1 VRRECHRGMHKP
13 FPEGPTRMDEKY
25 KIAEGAV
32 DSDKEYDDDDDD
44 DDDDDENGDDDCGTG
59 GRSKDQD

>member
-1 VRRECHRGMHKP
+1 
-13 FPEGPTRMDEKY
+13 MDEKY

-44 DDDDDENGDDDCGTG
+44 ENGDDDCGAG
-59 GRSKDQD
+59 GRSKDQE

>member
-1 VRRECHRGMHKP
+1 
-13 FPEGPTRMDEKY
+13 MDEKY

-44 DDDDDENGDDDCGTG
+44 DEKGDDDCGSG
-59 GRSKDQD
+59 GRSKDQE

>member
-1 VRRECHRGMHKP
+1 
-13 FPEGPTRMDEKY
+13 MDERY

-44 DDDDDENGDDDCGTG
+44 DENGDDDCGAG
-59 GRSKDQD
+59 GRSKDQER

>member
-1 VRRECHRGMHKP
+1 
-13 FPEGPTRMDEKY
+13 MDEKY

-44 DDDDDENGDDDCGTG
+44 DDDIK
-59 GRSKDQD
+59 RRR

>member
-1 VRRECHRGMHKP
+1 
-13 FPEGPTRMDEKY
+13 MDERY

-44 DDDDDENGDDDCGTG
+44 ENGDDDCGAG
-59 GRSKDQD
+59 GRSKDQER